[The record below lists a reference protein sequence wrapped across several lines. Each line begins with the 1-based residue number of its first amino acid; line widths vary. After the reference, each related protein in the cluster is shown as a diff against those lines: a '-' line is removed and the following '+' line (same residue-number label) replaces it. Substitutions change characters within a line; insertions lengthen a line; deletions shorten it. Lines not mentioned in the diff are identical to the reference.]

1 MADFLWQWLKA
12 TYDPTAL
19 WASISTILITYGAWS
34 IAERVY
40 PAERGQPLSLAI
52 FNLWAGLVYIL
63 LTRIGAFV
71 GGSIAAFII
80 AQLWGGPLIS
90 WDLQAAAASVPGWL
104 VYAALV
110 PLAFLPLLTFDFFY
124 YWFHRFQHEWPW
136 LWHVHKLHHTDM
148 ALNVTTSSRHHWLED
163 FFRAILIVVPMT
175 LLLQLKPAEAGFLT
189 VIIGQWGSFIHSNIR
204 LRMGPLTAMF
214 GGPQYHRIHHSIE
227 RAHWNKNYAAFFPV
241 WDQVFGT
248 QHRPGPQEWPKTGI
262 KGESSTPPASE
273 LIAGPFIGWA
283 KTIAARLGRAKPAE
297 SQVPISMIGRQE
309 TKVVALD

>member
-40 PAERGQPLSLAI
+40 PAERGQPLRLAI

-110 PLAFLPLLTFDFFY
+110 PLAFLP
-124 YWFHRFQHEWPW
+124 
-136 LWHVHKLHHTDM
+136 
-148 ALNVTTSSRHHWLED
+148 
-163 FFRAILIVVPMT
+163 
-175 LLLQLKPAEAGFLT
+175 
-189 VIIGQWGSFIHSNIR
+189 
-204 LRMGPLTAMF
+204 
-214 GGPQYHRIHHSIE
+214 
-227 RAHWNKNYAAFFPV
+227 
-241 WDQVFGT
+241 
-248 QHRPGPQEWPKTGI
+248 
-262 KGESSTPPASE
+262 
-273 LIAGPFIGWA
+273 
-283 KTIAARLGRAKPAE
+283 
-297 SQVPISMIGRQE
+297 
-309 TKVVALD
+309 

>member
-80 AQLWGGPLIS
+80 AQLWGGPLIC

-104 VYAALV
+104 AYAALV

-136 LWHVHKLHHTDM
+136 FWHVHRLHHTDR
-148 ALNVTTSSRHHWLED
+148 ADVTTSSRHHWLED

-175 LLLQLKPAEAGFLT
+175 LLLQAQARGGRLPDRHHRPMGVVHSLEHQAANGTLDRRVRRPAVSPHPSLDRAAASRQE
-189 VIIGQWGSFIHSNIR
+189 
-204 LRMGPLTAMF
+204 LRNDHHVVGPDF
-214 GGPQYHRIHHSIE
+214 R
-227 RAHWNKNYAAFFPV
+227 
-241 WDQVFGT
+241 DQVSRDG
-248 QHRPGPQEWPKTGI
+248 RVSRNRRGRSGV
-262 KGESSTPPASE
+262 PAS
-273 LIAGPFIGWA
+273 
-283 KTIAARLGRAKPAE
+283 AKPQTTGVARRYGKPVV
-297 SQVPISMIGRQE
+297 VPVPQ
-309 TKVVALD
+309 ALEAALRRAG